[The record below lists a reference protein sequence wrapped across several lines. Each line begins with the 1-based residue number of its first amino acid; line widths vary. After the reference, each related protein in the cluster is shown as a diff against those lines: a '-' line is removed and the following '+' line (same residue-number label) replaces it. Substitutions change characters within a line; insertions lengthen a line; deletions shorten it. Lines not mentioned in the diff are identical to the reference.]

1 VFFAPID
8 EVKNVYEI
16 FVSFIDELSTT
27 SSIGATVSLL
37 WCDPF
42 SSLFT
47 FMVLFFVLD
56 HVVLAVS

>member
-1 VFFAPID
+1 VFFAPTD
-8 EVKNVYEI
+8 QVKNVYEI

-27 SSIGATVSLL
+27 SSIGATLSLL
-37 WCDPF
+37 WFDSF
-42 SSLFT
+42 SSLVT